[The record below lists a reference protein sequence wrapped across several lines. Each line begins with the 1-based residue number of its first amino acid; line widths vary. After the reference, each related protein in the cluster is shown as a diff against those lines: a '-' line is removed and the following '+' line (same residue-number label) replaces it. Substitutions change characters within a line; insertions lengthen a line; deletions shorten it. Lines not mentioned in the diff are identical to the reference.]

1 MCYRIRDFSR
11 HPEKT
16 EVRRDSTLSTQAT
29 PCEPA
34 AAQPLS
40 ERLQRLFHQGRKLAD
55 ERKKTLESA

>member
-16 EVRRDSTLSTQAT
+16 EVRRDRTLSTQAT

-34 AAQPLS
+34 AAQPFS
-40 ERLQRLFHQGRKLAD
+40 ERLQRLFHQGRKPAD

>member
-11 HPEKT
+11 HQEKT
-16 EVRRDSTLSTQAT
+16 EVRRDSMLSTQAT

-40 ERLQRLFHQGRKLAD
+40 ERLQRLFHQGRKPAD